1 MNPLLIAPILEI
13 GKALLDKFFPDPQA
27 RAAAE
32 LELLKMQQ
40 SGALQ
45 EMATD
50 LQLRLAQLDVNKAEA
65 THTSLFVA
73 GWRPAVGWVCVA
85 GLGWQFVGY
94 PVAAWAFASFWPAV
108 QPPVIVSEYLMELVL
123 GMLGLAGLRSFE
135 RVRGAIP
142 PQR

>member
-13 GKALLDKFFPDPQA
+13 GKTLIEKFFPDPQA

-50 LQLRLAQLDVNKAEA
+50 LQLRLAQLEVNKAEA
-65 THTSLFVA
+65 TNPSLFTS

-85 GLGWQFVGY
+85 ALAWQFVGY
-94 PVAAWAFASFWPAV
+94 PIASWAFSTWLPQVSA
-108 QPPVIVSEYLMELVL
+108 PVIVGDYLFELL
-123 GMLGLAGLRSFE
+123 FGMLGLAGLRSFE
-135 RVRGAIP
+135 KVKGVAK
-142 PQR
+142 

>member
-13 GKALLDKFFPDPQA
+13 GKALLDKFFPDPEK

-50 LQLRLAQLDVNKAEA
+50 LQLRLAQVEVNKAEA
-65 THTSLFVA
+65 QSGNWFA
-73 GWRPAVGWVCVA
+73 SSWRPAIGWVCVL

-94 PVAAWAFASFWPAV
+94 PFCSWAFATWLPQVSA
-108 QPPVIVSEYLMELVL
+108 PVVVSDQLFELVL
-123 GMLGLAGLRSFE
+123 GMLGLAGIRTFE
-135 RVRGAIP
+135 KVKGVAR
-142 PQR
+142 